1 MSLDKHKALTAVRA
15 RAYGDLFG
23 CTPSAVFP
31 PHDLFKKPDER
42 FLIDIFVYTLEAGSV
57 EVRTLGTS
65 STHGEAPLNGIS
77 VKVKGEAGASGGIPS

>member
-42 FLIDIFVYTLEAGSV
+42 FLIDIDPRGSPPQRHKR
-57 EVRTLGTS
+57 ESQG
-65 STHGEAPLNGIS
+65 GG
-77 VKVKGEAGASGGIPS
+77 GGIGVNPCLTHSPSSLQ